1 MRSGASPFSPEIIR
15 HALEQRTGKACQDR
29 ILMERSQKS
38 ACVRSHSANWPGW
51 NFFDATM
58 LLDQVVS
65 AVITVRN
72 K

>member
-1 MRSGASPFSPEIIR
+1 MSGQNLDGKVSKVGM
-15 HALEQRTGKACQDR
+15 HAVALSELAG
-29 ILMERSQKS
+29 ME
-38 ACVRSHSANWPGW
+38 
-51 NFFDATM
+51 FFDAMM